1 MPRIS
6 VSSARAAA
14 SWLTAAALTLS
25 AGRGLAQPDD
35 ATRNAARELAAQAGE
50 AFQRKEFAVA
60 ADLYR
65 RAHALV
71 GAPSLSVRE
80 GRALEQLGRLVE
92 ASEAYVRTTRFRL
105 TDDSPRAFQ
114 EAVQEAN
121 SALSAL
127 RPRIPKL
134 TLALGGPGAKS
145 PDLVVLL
152 NGKPLPAALI
162 GVPAPID
169 PGKHEIVVRGAD
181 GKELRRSVDLTEG
194 QARTLTLEVASGGA
208 VTAREQPS
216 DASGSKPAVAPS
228 KPALV
233 WIAGGVGVAG
243 LGVGI
248 VGGVLATGR
257 HSDATAACPNLRC
270 APGSAG
276 QDDVDAFRTLR
287 TVSTVGYVVG
297 VVGLGTAAA
306 LWLTAPKE
314 RGVALAVGPASATLR
329 GAF

>member
-6 VSSARAAA
+6 VSRARAAA
-14 SWLTAAALTLS
+14 GWLTAAALTLS
-25 AGRGLAQPDD
+25 ASRGLAQPDD

-105 TDDSPRAFQ
+105 TDESPRAFQ

-121 SALSAL
+121 SALGTL

-181 GKELRRSVDLTEG
+181 GKELRRSVDLAEG
-194 QARTLTLEVASGGA
+194 QARTVTLEVASGGA
-208 VTAREQPS
+208 VTAREQPT
-216 DASGSKPAVAPS
+216 DASGSTPAASTS

-287 TVSTVGYVVG
+287 TVSTLGYVVG
-297 VVGLGTAAA
+297 VVGLGTAAT

-314 RGVALAVGPASATLR
+314 RGVALAVGPASATLH